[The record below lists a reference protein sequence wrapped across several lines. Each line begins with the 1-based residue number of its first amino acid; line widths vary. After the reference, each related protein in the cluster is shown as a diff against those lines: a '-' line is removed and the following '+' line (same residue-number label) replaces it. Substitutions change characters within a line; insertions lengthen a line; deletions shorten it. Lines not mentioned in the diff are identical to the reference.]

1 MGRSPQRQNACAA
14 GKGQNGLALCHFDF
28 MAKLRIIH
36 EAGTIQPQMD
46 TDGHRWKSVIRELRE
61 LTQITFNRR
70 NRRDCKGHVFVSFA
84 LFGPK
89 HYFFLVGM

>member
-1 MGRSPQRQNACAA
+1 
-14 GKGQNGLALCHFDF
+14 
-28 MAKLRIIH
+28 
-36 EAGTIQPQMD
+36 MD

-61 LTQITFNRR
+61 LRELFSTAETAEIAKAMF
-70 NRRDCKGHVFVSFA
+70 FVSFA